1 MRPRGESALGCC
13 GLCTCP
19 TAAGGKGGLG
29 QEIKGAL
36 GSGSSAFYGWFG
48 IGSLQQLFPVPKAQ
62 ALGRGEGGVRV
73 RADLCACIAGLPDAP
88 LMHISLPG
96 AQVVHTHDSQVRG
109 GDTPGGLS
117 ASASA

>member
-1 MRPRGESALGCC
+1 M
-13 GLCTCP
+13 
-19 TAAGGKGGLG
+19 
-29 QEIKGAL
+29 
-36 GSGSSAFYGWFG
+36 
-48 IGSLQQLFPVPKAQ
+48 
-62 ALGRGEGGVRV
+62 RV